1 MNHLSTFFFNIF
13 NWRIISLHT
22 MPCWFLPYIMF
33 KQLFKHH
40 IQRPVPQTSF
50 PLAAFSNNCK
60 GEIITHLTSSL
71 VLKAE
76 DSCPCCL
83 YGSLIICYN
92 LLLFIYN
99 FKKLKEEVWLL
110 LVEGGCTSLKL
121 RPCSWIGHRE
131 VPEFAGS
138 TLHQCV
144 LSLHHFVKCA
154 ISLFTPT
161 TVTFLACGFGFLCKG
176 WVCTFFAT
184 NAAVIMALGHNT
196 FILSI
201 TSCSRHRGQC
211 GESAFIYFYTF

>member
-13 NWRIISLHT
+13 NWRIISLNT
-22 MPCWFLPYIMF
+22 MLCWFLPYIMF

-76 DSCPCCL
+76 ASCPCCL

-138 TLHQCV
+138 
-144 LSLHHFVKCA
+144 KC
-154 ISLFTPT
+154 STN
-161 TVTFLACGFGFLCKG
+161 VC
-176 WVCTFFAT
+176 WVCIISW
-184 NAAVIMALGHNT
+184 NVQ
-196 FILSI
+196 SV
-201 TSCSRHRGQC
+201 CSHQQQWH
-211 GESAFIYFYTF
+211 F